1 MYDQMR
7 GGPPPSAPGPVP
19 VPAPSGL
26 VTGTA
31 LKLPKDET
39 TPQVTRL
46 ETIEDIK
53 KAWYA
58 EYRPEGY
65 DTTVEGR
72 VEKGLLIIKI
82 ERAHSSD

>member
-1 MYDQMR
+1 MDCIIKKRRKIRPLYD
-7 GGPPPSAPGPVP
+7 
-19 VPAPSGL
+19 SGDTKNGWKIWR
-26 VTGTA
+26 VQHWDS
-31 LKLPKDET
+31 KK
-39 TPQVTRL
+39 V
-46 ETIEDIK
+46 TIEDIK